1 MNQELENS
9 GKKKGGGSFMRKG
22 QVGDWR
28 RHFSPELEVR
38 FKEWETKWLDGCSLK
53 FDHGD

>member
-28 RHFSPELEVR
+28 RHFNPELEER
-38 FKEWETKWLDGCSLK
+38 FKEWEAKWLDGCSLK
-53 FDHGD
+53 FGYGD